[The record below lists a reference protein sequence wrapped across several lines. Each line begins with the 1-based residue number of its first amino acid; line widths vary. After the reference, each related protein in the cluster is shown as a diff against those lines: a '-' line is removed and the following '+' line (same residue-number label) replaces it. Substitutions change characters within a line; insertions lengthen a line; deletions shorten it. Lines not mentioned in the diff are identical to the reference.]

1 MAARS
6 PRLPAR
12 RPAETESEWEA
23 RVAKSARMAASG
35 IAGSN
40 AAWLA
45 DRKLEGTEVGMALLA
60 ACLPRD
66 RDPELCANL
75 LAECSAEDLR
85 ATTMYKDSA
94 FIYAANSGMVSLLE
108 AFVEKGQDINVTD
121 DEGSTALH
129 SAVLNNEPDSVREL
143 LRLGIDTTIKTN
155 LPADPEDEPAMTAL
169 ELAEGGGFDGS
180 EEMVAILKR
189 GW

>member
-1 MAARS
+1 MSLFSSFCFVWQFHHHFSSS
-6 PRLPAR
+6 PRHQINLDD
-12 RPAETESEWEA
+12 EVQTKKTF
-23 RVAKSARMAASG
+23 KSLGPFLKRNF
-35 IAGSN
+35 I
-40 AAWLA
+40 
-45 DRKLEGTEVGMALLA
+45 V
-60 ACLPRD
+60 
-66 RDPELCANL
+66 PELCANL

-108 AFVEKGQDINVTD
+108 VFVQKGQDINVTD

-129 SAVLNNEPDSVREL
+129 SAVVNNQPDSVREL

-169 ELAEGGGFDGS
+169 ELAEGGGFEGS
-180 EEMVAILKR
+180 EEMVAILKA
-189 GW
+189 GCNN

>member
-1 MAARS
+1 MAA
-6 PRLPAR
+6 LAATAAR
-12 RPAETESEWEA
+12 A
-23 RVAKSARMAASG
+23 
-35 IAGSN
+35 
-40 AAWLA
+40 LLD
-45 DRKLEGTEVGMALLA
+45 DRKPEGTEVGLALLA
-60 ACLPRD
+60 ACLMRVQEG
-66 RDPELCANL
+66 RESLCASL

-94 FIYAANSGMVSLLE
+94 FIYAANRGMASLLE
-108 AFVEKGQDINVTD
+108 VFIEKGQDINVTD

-155 LPADPEDEPAMTAL
+155 EPADEEEEPAMTAL
-169 ELAEGGGFDGS
+169 ELAEGGGFEGS

>member
-1 MAARS
+1 MAA
-6 PRLPAR
+6 L
-12 RPAETESEWEA
+12 
-23 RVAKSARMAASG
+23 AAS
-35 IAGSN
+35 
-40 AAWLA
+40 AARALLD
-45 DRKLEGTEVGMALLA
+45 DRKPEGTEVGLALLA
-60 ACLPRD
+60 ACLMRVQAG
-66 RDPELCANL
+66 RESLCASL

-94 FIYAANSGMVSLLE
+94 FIYAANRGMASLLE
-108 AFVEKGQDINVTD
+108 VFIEKGQDINVVD

-155 LPADPEDEPAMTAL
+155 APADEDDEPAMTAL
-169 ELAEGGGFDGS
+169 ELAEGGGFEGS